1 MKLDIGA
8 VLSQMDTDAPQLCA
22 IDDAQCARIAARLRA
37 KCRPRRV
44 RRIALIAAVLVL
56 AAAVVGCAVARP
68 DIPVQWY
75 HTLLN
80 GLFDRNVNLVSS
92 NVVSIDLTRLETEKF
107 TITLESTLFTAD
119 AAYATFVVDGTL
131 PEDFAISTEILDAPS
146 PGAQKDFWGTEA
158 VWTPVASTDGKTRYV
173 WDSAAQSADLCG
185 DWAEQ
190 AGKTLLFGFRS
201 PKQRLNFGSI
211 QTPIQNVSPHG
222 KELIRIR
229 PSTADSGWTEIV
241 ISEHNI
247 EINGQSPLSIDEI
260 RALEQERVACID
272 HSKLSVADRM
282 RLDWYI
288 PEYMEISLVMDN
300 GAVYAEQASRAQHAQ
315 ISYAYDTTGSIP
327 ESLRDSS
334 DGTAHWINTGA
345 HGGDPGTG
353 AWYSYWTLRGW
364 SLDLTHLQQVIVNGI
379 PYNLR

>member
-1 MKLDIGA
+1 M
-8 VLSQMDTDAPQLCA
+8 
-22 IDDAQCARIAARLRA
+22 
-37 KCRPRRV
+37 
-44 RRIALIAAVLVL
+44 
-56 AAAVVGCAVARP
+56 
-68 DIPVQWY
+68 
-75 HTLLN
+75 
-80 GLFDRNVNLVSS
+80 
-92 NVVSIDLTRLETEKF
+92 
-107 TITLESTLFTAD
+107 
-119 AAYATFVVDGTL
+119 
-131 PEDFAISTEILDAPS
+131 
-146 PGAQKDFWGTEA
+146 
-158 VWTPVASTDGKTRYV
+158 
-173 WDSAAQSADLCG
+173 
-185 DWAEQ
+185 
-190 AGKTLLFGFRS
+190 
-201 PKQRLNFGSI
+201 
-211 QTPIQNVSPHG
+211 
-222 KELIRIR
+222 
-229 PSTADSGWTEIV
+229 

-300 GAVYAEQASRAQHAQ
+300 GAVYAEQESRAQCAQ

>member
-37 KCRPRRV
+37 KCRPRQV
-44 RRIALIAAVLVL
+44 RRVTLIAAVLVL

-131 PEDFAISTEILDAPS
+131 PEDFAISTEMLDAPS

-222 KELIRIR
+222 KELIRIQ
-229 PSTADSGWTEIV
+229 PSSADSGWTEIV

-247 EINGQSPLSIDEI
+247 EIYGQSALSIDEI

-288 PEYMEISLVMDN
+288 PEHMEISLVMDN
-300 GAVYAEQASRAQHAQ
+300 GAVYAEQESRAQCAQ
-315 ISYAYDTTGSIP
+315 ISMRTTPPAAFRNRSAIQVMAPHTGSTP
-327 ESLRDSS
+327 APTAATPVPAH
-334 DGTAHWINTGA
+334 GTAAGYCADGRWIS
-345 HGGDPGTG
+345 HIC
-353 AWYSYWTLRGW
+353 SR
-364 SLDLTHLQQVIVNGI
+364 
-379 PYNLR
+379 